1 MKINILLITLA
12 LVLFFIYRF
21 PYLSD
26 KSIKLENKA
35 DSLKLDK
42 IELPFTDKFYAYD
55 YNSIDSKLVEN
66 ISIFDPSETWTGS
79 GFYDV
84 RFFFEYPASLVL
96 AGADKNKIV
105 IWKNLNLDLGK
116 IESFELII
124 NLRTSPN
131 ELENSDLIFFDDNLK
146 TARYAISIVRNGWD
160 ILKFTKKQF
169 ELDKQFNWNN
179 ISQVKFELT
188 PRPLGKVVV
197 NLAGFR
203 AYGDVDLSNDWNYV
217 DKRMMILDKRQNKI
231 SLLAR
236 NAGAVPVG
244 VTIRKITTASNFSF
258 QSAFSPMSETWT
270 GLFFRG
276 NHLNSYGYY
285 LMVNG
290 IGGSQWQVYKVYKE
304 GLKVLKRDIIS
315 DFQFKFGKWYWLK
328 VEAKEDILNVYLS
341 SDGVQFNLLGTVID
355 NEFTSG
361 GVGIAIGNG
370 AISLY
375 NDFAF
380 EQ

>member
-1 MKINILLITLA
+1 MKVNIILVIIALL
-12 LVLFFIYRF
+12 LFFIYRL

-26 KSIKLENKA
+26 KSIRLENKA
-35 DSLKLDK
+35 DSPKLDK
-42 IELPFTDKFYAYD
+42 TELPFTDKSYAYD
-55 YNSIDSKLVEN
+55 YNSIDPKLVEN
-66 ISIFDPSETWTGS
+66 ISIFDPSETWSGS

-105 IWKNLNLDLGK
+105 IWKNLNLDLEK
-116 IESFELII
+116 IDTYELIV
-124 NLRTSPN
+124 NLRTDPN
-131 ELENSDLIFFDDNLK
+131 ELENSDLIFIDDNLRI
-146 TARYAISIVRNGWD
+146 AQYAISMVRNGWD
-160 ILKFTKKQF
+160 IVQLSKKQF
-169 ELDKQFNWNN
+169 EVDKQFSWSK
-179 ISQVKFELT
+179 ISQVRFELT

-203 AYGDVDLSNDWNYV
+203 AYGSINLSNDWNYV

-231 SLLAR
+231 SLLSR
-236 NAGAVPVG
+236 NVGAVPVG
-244 VTIRKITTASNFSF
+244 VTIKKITSASNFSF

-276 NHLNSYGYY
+276 NYLNGYGYY

-304 GLKVLKRDIIS
+304 GLKVLKRDIIP
-315 DFQFKFGKWYWLK
+315 DFQFKAGKWYWLK
-328 VEAKEDILNVYLS
+328 VEAKEDMLNAYLS
-341 SDGVQFNLLGTVID
+341 SDGVEFNLLGTVTD
-355 NEFTSG
+355 SEFTSG

-370 AISLY
+370 AMSLY
-375 NDFAF
+375 NDFTF